1 MLRVVFFNIHDILRL
16 RENEIIMCL
25 AVPAKVI
32 SIDGVMA
39 QADMMGNM
47 TSADISLLEKVTIG
61 DYIMIHAGFAIQKYD
76 EDEAMATL
84 DLLRELFE
92 KTETSGNET

>member
-1 MLRVVFFNIHDILRL
+1 
-16 RENEIIMCL
+16 MCL

-32 SIDGVMA
+32 SINGYSA

-47 TSADISLLEKVTIG
+47 TSADISLLENVQIG

-76 EDEAMATL
+76 ETEAMATL
-84 DLLRELFE
+84 DLLREMFE
-92 KTETSGNET
+92 KTGMSGNES

>member
-1 MLRVVFFNIHDILRL
+1 
-16 RENEIIMCL
+16 MCL

-32 SIDGVMA
+32 SINGANA

-47 TSADISLLEKVTIG
+47 TSADISLLENVQIG

-76 EDEAMATL
+76 ETEAMATL
-84 DLLRELFE
+84 DLLREMFE
-92 KTETSGNET
+92 KTGMSGNES

>member
-1 MLRVVFFNIHDILRL
+1 
-16 RENEIIMCL
+16 MCL

-32 SIDGVMA
+32 SIDGIIA
-39 QADMMGNM
+39 HADMMGNM
-47 TSADISLLEKVTIG
+47 TTADISLLEKVDVG

-84 DLLRELFE
+84 DLLKELFE
-92 KTETSGNET
+92 KTEAGGNGS

>member
-1 MLRVVFFNIHDILRL
+1 
-16 RENEIIMCL
+16 MCL

-32 SIDGVMA
+32 SIDGIIA

-47 TSADISLLEKVTIG
+47 TSADISLLEKVHVG
-61 DYIMIHAGFAIQKYD
+61 DYIMVHAGFAIQKYD
-76 EDEAMATL
+76 EDEAKATL

-92 KTETSGNET
+92 KTETSGNES